1 MDSVGRASHVTGL
14 SISDT
19 TLQFEANGSATE
31 FGVLGFRRKSANE
44 IKCINYINTARKG
57 FKKTGMVLELG

>member
-1 MDSVGRASHVTGL
+1 MTGL

-31 FGVLGFRRKSANE
+31 FGVLGFRRKGANE
-44 IKCINYINTARKG
+44 IICISYINTAPKD
-57 FKKTGMVLELG
+57 FEKLEWR

>member
-1 MDSVGRASHVTGL
+1 MDGVGRASHVTGL

-31 FGVLGFRRKSANE
+31 FGVLGFRRKGANE
-44 IKCINYINTARKG
+44 VICISYINTAPKG
-57 FKKTGMVLELG
+57 FKKQEWCYS